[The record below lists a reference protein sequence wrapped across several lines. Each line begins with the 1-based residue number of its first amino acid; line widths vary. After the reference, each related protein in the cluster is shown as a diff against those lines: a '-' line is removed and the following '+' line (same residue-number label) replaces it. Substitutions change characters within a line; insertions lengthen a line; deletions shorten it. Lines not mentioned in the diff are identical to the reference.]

1 MTAVVFLGPSLPPA
15 EARQRLGATFLPPAA
30 QGDIWR
36 AAVTLRPTVIGLVD
50 GVFRH
55 TPSVWH
61 KEILFALSQGIH
73 VLGAA
78 SMGALRAAELAAFG
92 MRGVGTVFEA
102 YRDGRLAPSGDA
114 PFEDDDEVAVLH
126 APAEAGWQPLSEAMV
141 DVRCSLA
148 AAATAGVLDEAE
160 RRAVTNAAKRIFFA
174 ERTWSTILEQTTGLA
189 PPRRA
194 ALAAWLEHGRVR
206 QKRADACLLLD
217 EIRSLAGSAPPPF
230 QPAFRLAHTTM
241 WAMAIAEAGRA
252 GPNEADTPEESSLA
266 VLDELRLD
274 PPAWRSTLRAA
285 LLDELAADRGTE
297 PSPQELRAAL
307 ADLRLELGL
316 ADRRSIEAWT
326 ALNEVQPN
334 HLQRL
339 AAVEA
344 RLRGL
349 ERRRRPHLLGRMLDR
364 LRAEGRYAGLRARA
378 AAKAAHTRRSP
389 PENSSTAPDDL
400 AALRWYFERRRA
412 MDIPEDLEAYAR
424 DLGFADAAGLCR
436 ALQLEYRFVLSGEEV
451 DGSAN
456 APS

>member
-1 MTAVVFLGPSLPPA
+1 MTAVVFLGPSLPLA
-15 EARQRLGATFLPPAA
+15 EARKRLDATFLPPAA

-55 TPSVWH
+55 APSVWH
-61 KEILFALSQGIH
+61 KEILFALGQGIH

-78 SMGALRAAELAAFG
+78 SMGALRAAELEAFG

-148 AAATAGVLDEAE
+148 AAERAGVIDAAE
-160 RRAVTNAAKRIFFA
+160 RRMVATAAKRIFFA
-174 ERTWSTILEQTTGLA
+174 ERTWPAVLEQTSGIA
-189 PPRRA
+189 PSRRT
-194 ALAAWLEHGRVR
+194 ALATWLEHGRIL

-217 EIRSLAGSAPPPF
+217 EVKALLAAAPPPF
-230 QPAFRLAHTTM
+230 HPAFRLAHTTM

-252 GPNEADTPEESSLA
+252 APDEAGAAADSPLA
-266 VLDELRLD
+266 MLDELRLD

-285 LLDELAADRGTE
+285 LLDELAAERGDE
-297 PSPQELRAAL
+297 PRPEEIHTAL

-316 ADRRSIEAWT
+316 ADRRAIEAWAT
-326 ALNEVQPN
+326 LNQVPGH

-339 AAVEA
+339 AAAEA
-344 RLRGL
+344 SLRNL
-349 ERRRRPHLLGRMLDR
+349 ERQRLPHVLARMLDR

-378 AAKAAHTRRSP
+378 SAKAALARTLP
-389 PENSSTAPDDL
+389 AEGEPVDDL
-400 AALRWYFERRRA
+400 AALRWYFEQRRV
-412 MDIPEDLEAYAR
+412 MEIPEDLEAFAR
-424 DLGFADAAGLCR
+424 DMGFADGARLCR
-436 ALQLEYRFVLSGEEV
+436 ALQLEYRFVLAGEEV
-451 DGSAN
+451 DESAD
-456 APS
+456 AAS